1 MNLGALEGGLK
12 PYWFSGLPVGGAKL
26 RERTSGT
33 VTRCFLAPTVSIKMA
48 TKHQRSHIKTS
59 SMQESKHTMA
69 IGCKMT
75 KSKQSNAR

>member
-1 MNLGALEGGLK
+1 MNLGTLEGGLRS
-12 PYWFSGLPVGGAKL
+12 YDCSGLPGGGAEL
-26 RERTSGT
+26 RPRTSGV
-33 VTRCFLAPTVSIKMA
+33 VTGPFLASTVSIKMA

-59 SMQESKHTMA
+59 SMQEPTHTMA